1 VSLDSEHIDPDLK
14 PMRQQELTFGVEHQL
29 NDAVMLGV
37 RYVHKQVDRAIED
50 TGTLDENNNEIYIIA
65 NPGQGLAL
73 NAFPGVGL
81 PEAVRDYDS
90 VEFLMEKRLRNNWF
104 LRTSYL
110 WSRLYGNYSG
120 LSQSDENGRTSPNV
134 GRLWDYPMMM
144 FQDGGQPALG
154 RLATDRPHQL
164 KIQGIYQLPWGT
176 SIGVNQF
183 VFSGLPVTREIG
195 IYPPNTLPV
204 TYMGRLSDGRTPVF
218 SQTDALVQ
226 HEFTF
231 AGQRRLQISFNVLNL
246 FNQDTV
252 VAKHSTYQYSGG
264 VTPNEAA
271 FYAGSQTLAQLI
283 TSQNVPQDPRFLQA
297 SAFQAPLQA
306 RFGVAF
312 KF

>member
-1 VSLDSEHIDPDLK
+1 
-14 PMRQQELTFGVEHQL
+14 
-29 NDAVMLGV
+29 
-37 RYVHKQVDRAIED
+37 
-50 TGTLDENNNEIYIIA
+50 
-65 NPGQGLAL
+65 
-73 NAFPGVGL
+73 
-81 PEAVRDYDS
+81 
-90 VEFLMEKRLRNNWF
+90 
-104 LRTSYL
+104 
-110 WSRLYGNYSG
+110 
-120 LSQSDENGRTSPNV
+120 
-134 GRLWDYPMMM
+134 
-144 FQDGGQPALG
+144 
-154 RLATDRPHQL
+154 
-164 KIQGIYQLPWGT
+164 
-176 SIGVNQF
+176 
-183 VFSGLPVTREIG
+183 
-195 IYPPNTLPV
+195 
-204 TYMGRLSDGRTPVF
+204 MGRLSDGRTPVF